1 MVIGTVR
8 TITLVAVAFLS
19 LTCEATGQTF
29 AGKIVYQNTYKSKL
43 PGVTDDQLAVS
54 MVAKQDYFIKDGN
67 YKSISNGA
75 YWSWQIYI
83 GRENKLYNK
92 IGNSE
97 VILWIDGANRSEQ
110 IVETTVNREATEIL
124 GHKLDEAVFT
134 LKNGSEKYYFSSRL
148 SVDPSLY
155 SRHLYGNWYDY
166 LKVAKAV
173 PLKMIVETPEFV
185 MTSTAIE
192 IKPMKLAETEFQL
205 PKDAKIAKMP
215 Q

>member
-1 MVIGTVR
+1 MG
-8 TITLVAVAFLS
+8 
-19 LTCEATGQTF
+19 
-29 AGKIVYQNTYKSKL
+29 
-43 PGVTDDQLAVS
+43 
-54 MVAKQDYFIKDGN
+54 AKQDYFIKDGN

-92 IGNSE
+92 IGNSD